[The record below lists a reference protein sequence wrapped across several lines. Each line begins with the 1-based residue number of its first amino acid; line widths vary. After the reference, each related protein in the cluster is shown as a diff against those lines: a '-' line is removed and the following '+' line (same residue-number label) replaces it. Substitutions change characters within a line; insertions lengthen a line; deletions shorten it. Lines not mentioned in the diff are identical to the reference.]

1 MDRAYGFAAYCIVVG
16 LTFVLFRRWWMRD
29 RTDFLR
35 RAVRI
40 AIGERMRQRAEDNA
54 RWYETH
60 PVEAERRCAY
70 LGFAF
75 ILVGTIVFVLR
86 WNPVGITLPFSAAPN
101 PRLQRPAAALNSD
114 VGESSK
120 ARRQASGR

>member
-1 MDRAYGFAAYCIVVG
+1 MDREYGFAAYCLVVG
-16 LTFVLFRRWWMRD
+16 LSFVLFRRWWVRD

-35 RAVRI
+35 RAVGV
-40 AIGERMRQRAEDNA
+40 AIGERMGQRAEDNA

-60 PVEAERRCAY
+60 RVEAERRCAY

-75 ILVGTIVFVLR
+75 ILVGIVVFLLR

-101 PRLQRPAAALNSD
+101 LAIETDANRRPGSLPR
-114 VGESSK
+114 SS
-120 ARRQASGR
+120 AD